1 MGVRERAQEGQQ
13 TAKGVLKKATQSV
26 YESSFNK
33 FADFCIAN
41 GFPDPHRERH
51 HELPVVLVAYL
62 QSISGSS
69 SVSLQTAE
77 KARSAVASYFSSHEN
92 GDGTDV
98 NTWSVRENAEG
109 EKQGYGNPA
118 RDTCVRQFMR
128 GLKKKKTTEYVPAK
142 AVPISLDMFAVLH
155 AFLDSSA
162 GVDGFSEASRVWFKA
177 VSSFAFYGMCRINEV
192 LTLKWKDISLR
203 QFRESTIATDEV
215 IEYGTYALFN
225 RKTAVAEGRLY
236 NLHKLSKDET
246 AINAYMHLCNWVDYT
261 TETKRHNWCDEDLVF
276 PALIGIS
283 KKVLKTGDAGTG
295 CEKVTIGWG
304 KKMSEQVFITMLNCI
319 VRSLNTKGGKVS
331 GYVPKHWSN
340 SWFTSHTF
348 RRAGAQYRFMYAKPS
363 RRWSLRMIKWWAGWS
378 ISESTETLVRPHNP
392 D

>member
-1 MGVRERAQEGQQ
+1 ML
-13 TAKGVLKKATQSV
+13 T
-26 YESSFNK
+26 
-33 FADFCIAN
+33 
-41 GFPDPHRERH
+41 
-51 HELPVVLVAYL
+51 
-62 QSISGSS
+62 
-69 SVSLQTAE
+69 
-77 KARSAVASYFSSHEN
+77 
-92 GDGTDV
+92 
-98 NTWSVRENAEG
+98 
-109 EKQGYGNPA
+109 
-118 RDTCVRQFMR
+118 
-128 GLKKKKTTEYVPAK
+128 
-142 AVPISLDMFAVLH
+142 VLH

-192 LTLKWKDISLR
+192 LTLKWKDISLC
-203 QFRESTIATDEV
+203 QFRESTIATNEV

-225 RKTAVAEGRLY
+225 RKTAVAEGHLY

-276 PALIGIS
+276 PALTGIN

-295 CEKVTIGWG
+295 CEKVAIGWG

-319 VRSLNTKGGKVS
+319 VRSLNTMDGKVS
-331 GYVPKHWSN
+331 GYAPKHWSN

-363 RRWSLRMIKWWAGWS
+363 RRWSLRMIK
-378 ISESTETLVRPHNP
+378 
-392 D
+392 